1 MHPLKGADMAGLKD
15 PSWRDKGKYLYIY
28 IGRLT
33 GQLGIR
39 HLGTLVCVGAPG
51 SGGDGQAEETAA
63 RAARQAEYMKKAADN
78 CRAERNDRRAALKKR
93 ETYDAIVRA
102 TQRLQGLAHP
112 DQPYVVIRSDFLLVG
127 TPRPYPPAARKP
139 ENIASRPSSTRVL
152 HGKNPHA
159 HPLYLNGLFE
169 HQMRAAYKNS
179 PTAPPE
185 PSRRRNAV
193 NNPLD
198 KATNWITLTA
208 LDVDGVHIRNQR
220 RSFTR
225 ALDAL
230 RKWDLVS
237 LSDTGQRYAN
247 FKFRREDG
255 SGRGYTIP
263 RGTPTAP
270 KHLCIPTE
278 FFTAGWHLVLTP
290 NELVTFLALCHV
302 ADLRLLHDRSTIMFL
317 AEQFR
322 YSLLGLTD
330 EAYVS
335 LHELAEFGLI
345 EVTDPIPNRKRGRI
359 QLGETGGKP
368 PEPYNISVPM
378 FSGQLSTDALFD
390 LAMFD
395 TPAIDRVISNLAFQA
410 PRFR

>member
-1 MHPLKGADMAGLKD
+1 M
-15 PSWRDKGKYLYIY
+15 S
-28 IGRLT
+28 
-33 GQLGIR
+33 
-39 HLGTLVCVGAPG
+39 APEPNI
-51 SGGDGQAEETAA
+51 DEPEPDDEKAK
-63 RAARQAEYMKKAADN
+63 RAARQAEYMKRAAGN
-78 CRAERNDRRAALKKR
+78 CRVERKGRRTALKKR
-93 ETYDAIVRA
+93 ETYDAITRA
-102 TQRLQGLAHP
+102 TQRLQDLAHP
-112 DQPYVVIRSDFLLVG
+112 DQPYVVIRSEFLLLG
-127 TPRPYPPAARKP
+127 TPRPYPPPARQP
-139 ENIASRPSSTRVL
+139 ENIATRPSLTRVH

-159 HPLYLNGLFE
+159 VPLYLTGIFE

-179 PTAPPE
+179 PGAPPE

-208 LDVDGVHIRNQR
+208 LDIDGVHIRNQR
-220 RSFTR
+220 KSFTR

-237 LSDTGQRYAN
+237 LGDTGQRYAK
-247 FKFRREDG
+247 FKFGREDG
-255 SGRGYTIP
+255 SGRDYTIP
-263 RGTPTAP
+263 QGSPIAP
-270 KHLCIPTE
+270 KHFCIPTE

-302 ADLRLLHDRSTIMFL
+302 ADLRLRHDGSTIMFL

-335 LHELAEFGLI
+335 IHELAEFGLI
-345 EVTDPIPNRKRGRI
+345 EVTDPMPNRKRGRI

-378 FSGQLSTDALFD
+378 FSGKPSTDALFD
-390 LAMFD
+390 LSKFN
-395 TPAIDRVISNLAFQA
+395 TPAIDRVIFNLGFQA
-410 PRFR
+410 TRFR

>member
-1 MHPLKGADMAGLKD
+1 MAA
-15 PSWRDKGKYLYIY
+15 PEPNVDKPESDDEK
-28 IGRLT
+28 
-33 GQLGIR
+33 
-39 HLGTLVCVGAPG
+39 AK
-51 SGGDGQAEETAA
+51 
-63 RAARQAEYMKKAADN
+63 RAARQAEYMKRAAGN
-78 CRAERNDRRAALKKR
+78 CRVERKGRRASLKKR
-93 ETYDAIVRA
+93 ETYDAITRA

-112 DQPYVVIRSDFLLVG
+112 DQPYVVIRSEFLLLG
-127 TPRPYPPAARKP
+127 TPRPYPPPARQP
-139 ENIASRPSSTRVL
+139 ENIATRPSLTRVH

-159 HPLYLNGLFE
+159 VPLYLNGFFE
-169 HQMRAAYKNS
+169 YQMRAAYRNS
-179 PTAPPE
+179 PGAPPE

-208 LDVDGVHIRNQR
+208 LDIDGVHIRNQR
-220 RSFTR
+220 KSFTR

-237 LSDTGQRYAN
+237 LGDTGQRYAK

-255 SGRGYTIP
+255 SGREYTIP
-263 RGTPTAP
+263 QGTPIAP
-270 KHLCIPTE
+270 KHFCIPTE

-302 ADLRLLHDRSTIMFL
+302 ADLRLRHDGSTIMFL

-335 LHELAEFGLI
+335 IHELAEFGLI
-345 EVTDPIPNRKRGRI
+345 EVTDPMPNRKRGRI
-359 QLGETGGKP
+359 QLGGTGGKP

-378 FSGQLSTDALFD
+378 FGGKPSTDALFD
-390 LAMFD
+390 RSKFD
-395 TPAIDRVISNLAFQA
+395 TPAIDRVIFNLGFQA
-410 PRFR
+410 PRFM